1 MNPILSL
8 VVASALAAG
17 AVGETVTVKREGA
30 RLMKAPRSYGAAC
43 KEAVAAKSRVKI
55 LERKKGWG
63 RIAAPGGGAC
73 WLHESAWSDR
83 AAGALASGGSAGS
96 QRDVELAARGFSEG
110 EEARF
115 RGEHRDLDAAFAAIE
130 GHLAG
135 GSETPPEE
143 LERFVAEGELG
154 GGR

>member
-1 MNPILSL
+1 MNPILTLL
-8 VVASALAAG
+8 VAAALSAG
-17 AVGETVTVKREGA
+17 AAAETVVVKREGA

-43 KEAVAAKSRVKI
+43 SATVAARSRVKI

-63 RIAAPGGGAC
+63 RIAAPGAGAC

-83 AAGALASGGSAGS
+83 AAGALTGDASRGS
-96 QRDVELAARGFSEG
+96 QRDVELAARGFSET

-130 GHLAG
+130 EHLARG
-135 GSETPPEE
+135 PETPPEA
-143 LERFVAEGELG
+143 LERFVVDGELG
-154 GGR
+154 GAR